1 MKPSNAD
8 TITDLDIVKS
18 QLAEFHGN
26 SEDNLCSLPDD
37 FPQELR
43 APLRK
48 ASKNALLL
56 TDPAVIEQLSLA
68 QCRSLLACLDAC
80 FLFSVGRTIDK
91 TDGTFSTKR
100 SQFG

>member
-8 TITDLDIVKS
+8 TITDLDLVKG
-18 QLAEFHGN
+18 QLAEFHDN

-56 TDPAVIEQLSLA
+56 TDPVVIEQLSLTE
-68 QCRSLLACLDAC
+68 CRALMACLDAC

>member
-1 MKPSNAD
+1 MKASNAN

-18 QLAEFHGN
+18 QLAEFHDN
-26 SEDNLCSLPDD
+26 SRDNLCSLPDD
-37 FPQELR
+37 FPHELR

-56 TDPAVIEQLSLA
+56 TDPAVLQQLSLA
-68 QCRSLLACLDAC
+68 ECHALKACLDAC
-80 FLFSVGRTIDK
+80 FLFSVGHAIHK
-91 TDGTFSTKR
+91 SDGTFSPTR

>member
-1 MKPSNAD
+1 MKPSNVD

-18 QLAEFHGN
+18 QLAEFHDN

-37 FPQELR
+37 FPQELH
-43 APLRK
+43 ASLRK

-56 TDPAVIEQLSLA
+56 TGPAVLDRLSLTE
-68 QCRSLLACLDAC
+68 CRALMACLDAC
-80 FLFSVGRTIDK
+80 FLFSVGHTIDK

>member
-1 MKPSNAD
+1 MKPSNVD
-8 TITDLDIVKS
+8 TITDLGIIKS
-18 QLAEFHGN
+18 QLAEFHDN

-56 TDPAVIEQLSLA
+56 TDPAVLQQLSLA
-68 QCRSLLACLDAC
+68 ECHALKACLDAC
-80 FLFSVGRTIDK
+80 FLFSVGHTIHK
-91 TDGTFSTKR
+91 SDGTFSPTR